1 LLELIPNTVTT
12 KGVFTQWHELLG
24 WHTPGPEPAQN
35 QNVALIKKQF
45 HMLWDH
51 RCIKLLLGDLLKEI
65 NLNYERIEFQPPQQ
79 PSTSN
84 LLRRALERSST
95 RGVNLMGVANSK
107 QAKQQWRKLDNA
119 DVVQVSRIC
128 GMYYAALNTLSQMK
142 LDILTGICYND
153 NVLYDIWFLITSLG
167 PNCGMKEY
175 LELLKS
181 ETNLQKPQTA
191 MLMLFCDCMTHYVTY
206 VDYIYHFF
214 VTIEN
219 YIFLQDSR

>member
-1 LLELIPNTVTT
+1 MQETTTSLLELIPNTVTT

-24 WHTPGPEPAQN
+24 WHTPCAEPAQN

-51 RCIKLLLGDLLKEI
+51 RCIKLLLGDILKDI
-65 NLNYERIEFQPPQQ
+65 NEKYERIEFQSPQQ

-84 LLRRALERSST
+84 LLRRALERSSNC
-95 RGVNLMGVANSK
+95 GSGLLASAAGK
-107 QAKQQWRKLDNA
+107 QTKVQWRKLDNN

-153 NVLYDIWFLITSLG
+153 NVLYDIWLLLTSLG

-175 LELLKS
+175 LELLRC
-181 ETNLQKPQTA
+181 ETSLQKPQTA
-191 MLMLFCDCMTHYVTY
+191 MLMLFCDCMTHYVT
-206 VDYIYHFF
+206 
-214 VTIEN
+214 
-219 YIFLQDSR
+219 